1 MKAEDLPSGLSRTI
15 VVPEHGARGRPSGAS
30 GESGSG
36 TSVTAEIPA
45 IPVGPDY
52 GVLLPNGSIWY
63 PGSRKRLPAPLLLRI
78 VVWAL
83 AFLVLIA
90 AAGDFIIHSHPSWVD
105 PLRHVVPASSA
116 TSGSSS
122 SSSSS
127 RAATGSSGGAGSAAA
142 PSVSAANPQPA
153 GLPTY
158 TTAYLITGVSNYA
171 AVVKAT
177 QATWV
182 IAYKLVNGADQGSP
196 LFSGTMQSGQSQT
209 IPASGPIDLEV
220 AAAGASVSVTSGNRQ
235 IGTIAN
241 PPSVPWHFYL
251 QPAGR

>member
-15 VVPEHGARGRPSGAS
+15 VVPEHGSRGRSAGA
-30 GESGSG
+30 GGDGGSG

-45 IPVGPDY
+45 VPAGPDY
-52 GVLLPNGSIWY
+52 GVLLPDGSIWY
-63 PGSRKRLPAPLLLRI
+63 PGSKKRLPAPLLLRI

-90 AAGDFIIHSHPSWVD
+90 AAGDFLIHYHPSWVD

-116 TSGSSS
+116 RSGSSS
-122 SSSSS
+122 HGGSSH
-127 RAATGSSGGAGSAAA
+127 AAGGSSGGGGSSSGPSLSAA
-142 PSVSAANPQPA
+142 SPQPS

-158 TTAYLITGVSNYA
+158 TTAYQITGVSNYA
-171 AVVKAT
+171 AVVKT
-177 QATWV
+177 TGPTWV
-182 IAYKLVNGADQGSP
+182 IAYNLVNGSDQGSP
-196 LFSGTMQSGQSQT
+196 LFSGTMQAGQTQT
-209 IPASGPIDLEV
+209 IKATGPMDLEV

-235 IGTIAN
+235 IGTLAT

-251 QPAGR
+251 EPAAG